1 MRGEHVNGARTL
13 YAVLLVTIA
22 LVLAYVIVVGL
33 AGR

>member
-1 MRGEHVNGARTL
+1 MRGGDVNGARTL

>member
-1 MRGEHVNGARTL
+1 MRGGGVNGARTL
-13 YAVLLVTIA
+13 YAVLLVTVV

>member
-1 MRGEHVNGARTL
+1 MNGARTL

-22 LVLAYVIVVGL
+22 VVLAYVIIVGL

>member
-1 MRGEHVNGARTL
+1 MNGARTL
-13 YAVLLVTIA
+13 YAVLLVTVT

>member
-1 MRGEHVNGARTL
+1 MNGARTL

>member
-1 MRGEHVNGARTL
+1 MNGARTL
-13 YAVLLVTIA
+13 YVVLLVMIA